1 MAQRR
6 TKKSSGLEYGTS
18 GEAKLVKV
26 DEGRARIEFSSGT
39 TVELNVVLGDVFDS
53 ENATLPSYV
62 PFKSMKVGGFLN
74 VRVSMEKGD
83 SRVLFINPLSGTYTV
98 KFIGFAANP
107 PEGFVPTWTE
117 KENQW
122 GKIQRITNPFL
133 EFTAKGERWLGCKV
147 RGRLVDKFGKDPD
160 DGNTTIWEEEKGT
173 YWKAL
178 EDFCNCIGFEY
189 WNEPF
194 TENHLPKM
202 QEVGLANGNEFQV
215 VFSNGYISTYIPPLP
230 DDNFVDEV
238 DEAFPAGSEA
248 EKLLEE

>member
-6 TKKSSGLEYGTS
+6 TKKQAGLSYGTS
-18 GEAKLVKV
+18 GEAKLTKI
-26 DEGRARIEFSSGT
+26 DANRARIDFANGT
-39 TVELNVVLGDVFDS
+39 VVNLNVVQGDVFNQD
-53 ENATLPSYV
+53 EKANLPSYV
-62 PFKSMKVGGFLN
+62 PFKSMKDGGYLN
-74 VRVSMEKGD
+74 VRVSMEQGD
-83 SRVLFINPLSGTYTV
+83 EKVLFINPLSGSYTV

-122 GKIQRITNPFL
+122 GKIQRIANPFFEL
-133 EFTAKGERWLGCKV
+133 TAKGERWQGCKV

-173 YWKAL
+173 HWKFL
-178 EDFCNCIGFEY
+178 EDFCSCIGFEY

-215 VFSNGYISTYIPPLP
+215 VFANGYISTYNAPLP
-230 DDNFVDEV
+230 DDNFVSDDGISGV
-238 DEAFPAGSEA
+238 DE
-248 EKLLEE
+248 LLEG